1 MSQEEQRNSG
11 GAPVTRPGTVVVAGA
26 GPTGLLLAGDL
37 AAAGVDVVVLE
48 RRPEGVS
55 NLTRAFGVH
64 ARTLEILDARGLAD
78 ELVDTGQVIRELRLF
93 GAIPF
98 DIGGLPSRYPLL
110 LVTPQY
116 EVEKLLLRRA
126 LENGAVIRY
135 GAEVLGLTQDDDG
148 VAVSVRD
155 IDGGDG
161 TPYIVRAA
169 YLVGA
174 DGVRSTVREAL
185 GLPFPGKVV
194 IRSVALADV
203 KFTQQPE
210 LVVRVHGT
218 GDAFGFIAPFGDG
231 WWRVGGWDRA
241 HRGEPDDAPLE
252 FEELRSLIERAFGS
266 DYGMHD
272 PRWLSRFHSDERQV
286 PEYRVGR
293 VLLAGDAAHQ
303 HSPAGGQGMNT
314 GLQDAANLGWKLA
327 SVLGGRSGDALL
339 ASYHAERH
347 PVGRAVLRTSGLN
360 LRLAMAHN
368 PLEVALR
375 TVRKLVVTHV
385 RPVTRQAVGE
395 ITGIGYSYAAPRGSH
410 RLAGKRAPD
419 LTLSQGRLYEVLREG
434 RFVLVLPPE
443 ETAAGAGSAD
453 TLPGAA
459 RRKDRLVVAS
469 LAEGGVGTGPGDR
482 KQPGPVAGE
491 AALVRPDG
499 YFAWAG
505 PAAAEAIE
513 AGLAPWL
520 E

>member
-1 MSQEEQRNSG
+1 MPHTHGSPAAEG
-11 GAPVTRPGTVVVAGA
+11 HGAPEGPGSTEGSGPAPGSHPVVIAGA

-37 AAAGVDVVVLE
+37 AAAGVDVVVVE
-48 RRPEGVS
+48 KRPEGIS

-64 ARTLEILDARGLAD
+64 ARTLELLDARGLAD
-78 ELVDTGQVIRELRLF
+78 ELVATGQMIRELRLF

-98 DIGGLPSRYPLL
+98 DIGALPSRFPFL

-126 LENGAVIRY
+126 TENGAVIRY
-135 GAEVLGLTQDDDG
+135 GTEVLGLTQDDEA
-148 VAVSVRD
+148 VTVSVRTEA
-155 IDGGDG
+155 GEG
-161 TPYIVRAA
+161 TLRAS

-174 DGVRSTVREAL
+174 DGARSAVREAL

-203 KFTQQPE
+203 RFTEQPS

-231 WWRVGGWDRA
+231 YWRVGGWDRA
-241 HRGEPDDAPLE
+241 HRGRPDDAPVE

-266 DYGMHD
+266 DFGMHD

-286 PEYRVGR
+286 PRYRVGR
-293 VLLAGDAAHQ
+293 VLLAGDSAHQ

-314 GLQDAANLGWKLA
+314 GLQDAVNLGWKLA
-327 SVLGGRSGDALL
+327 AVLGGRASGALL
-339 ASYHAERH
+339 DTYHSERH
-347 PVGRAVLRTSGLN
+347 PVGRAVLRSSGLN

-385 RPVTRQAVGE
+385 RPVARQAVGE
-395 ITGIGYSYAAPRGSH
+395 ITGIGYSYPAPRGAH
-410 RLAGKRAPD
+410 ALVGKRAPD
-419 LTLSQGRLYEVLREG
+419 LELDGGRLYERLREG
-434 RFVLVLPPE
+434 RFVLVLP
-443 ETAAGAGSAD
+443 AGASGEPGRGTGFD
-453 TLPGAA
+453 TDA
-459 RRKDRLVVAS
+459 RRERVVVARRT
-469 LAEGGVGTGPGDR
+469 GGGGRGAR
-482 KQPGPVAGE
+482 E
-491 AALVRPDG
+491 AVLVRPDG
-499 YFAWAG
+499 YYAWAG
-505 PAAAEAIE
+505 AADGPAVE

-520 E
+520 G